1 MSDRRYFPLSAAD
14 HADRLDL
21 IYKVCGIEHAED
33 YFNNI
38 PKQRKVHQ
46 TYGALLSCYAQEL
59 AVEKAESLFE
69 TVKELKTLTPFP
81 YNILM
86 SLYSRKENMRRW
98 RYYSRK

>member
-14 HADRLDL
+14 HAARLGL
-21 IYKVCGIEHAED
+21 IYKVRGIEHAED
-33 YFNNI
+33 FFDNI
-38 PKQRKVHQ
+38 PKQRRAHQ

-69 TVKELKTLTPFP
+69 TMRELKMLTPFP

-86 SLYSRKENMRRW
+86 SLYSRTGNMRRW
-98 RYYSRK
+98 RYYSKK